1 MRKLL
6 LILLLVPSLIIAQEL
21 SPSLGVTL
29 VNFTFENEFD
39 IPFSNTEIKLVQSD
53 NSYYSMITDSVGKS
67 SILLNQG
74 SSFRIICIVNGSDYE
89 FDNQLE
95 IHKEEDLITLNM
107 NLTLELYSEI
117 IELSDVYFLSGKHA
131 IQEESKSELNK
142 IARYLLSDD
151 SIHIEIAG
159 HTDNIGNERDNHE
172 LSKKRA
178 LSVKTY
184 LVNKGVTDNR
194 IVCVGYGEIQPITQN
209 INPEGRAKNRRIE
222 MRVLK

>member
-6 LILLLVPSLIIAQEL
+6 LIFLLFPSLIIAQEL

-39 IPFSNTEIKLVQSD
+39 IPFSNTEIKLFQSD

-95 IHKEEDLITLNM
+95 IHKKEDLITLNM

-184 LVNKGVTDNR
+184 LVNKGVTNNR
-194 IVCVGYGEIQPITQN
+194 IFCVGYGEIQPITQN
-209 INPEGRAKNRRIE
+209 INPEGRGKNRRIE